1 MQSINEAQNLKEE
14 RAKNER
20 IIKMQKE
27 QELMKNNNIK
37 EMIRQ
42 QKMMA
47 EERKEMVSYI
57 HNKYLF
63 NFYFRNTKRNVCN
76 KETS

>member
-1 MQSINEAQNLKEE
+1 
-14 RAKNER
+14 
-20 IIKMQKE
+20 
-27 QELMKNNNIK
+27 MKNNNIK

-57 HNKYLF
+57 HNSFYLTF
-63 NFYFRNTKRNVCN
+63 ILGISR
-76 KETS
+76 ETFAIKKQADK

>member
-1 MQSINEAQNLKEE
+1 
-14 RAKNER
+14 
-20 IIKMQKE
+20 MQKE

-47 EERKEMVSYI
+47 EERKEMVSYKI
-57 HNKYLF
+57 F
-63 NFYFRNTKRNVCN
+63 NYFLNFFICILGISR
-76 KETS
+76 ETFAIKKQADKQHS

>member
-1 MQSINEAQNLKEE
+1 LKEE

-47 EERKEMVSYI
+47 EERKEMVSYNLI
-57 HNKYLF
+57 
-63 NFYFRNTKRNVCN
+63 RV
-76 KETS
+76 